1 MATSKTCTFIYS
13 ENADSLK
20 LVNTS
25 MMYMVTNR
33 GTYPIFNIDSW
44 GFVDIDQNSEIK
56 CSEGQQLLLEN
67 NTHLQYTEK
76 NKSACILNVTSL
88 KYSCRSCA
96 PGYYGLKR
104 GTSRGLVVAYLIHC
118 LRCPFRAT
126 CIENNIAAKPNFWGY
141 PTSTHPRS
149 LEFLASP
156 EDYCP
161 SIATTYYNSCQG
173 NRIGTLWVQC
183 AKGFTETPFLDWMP
197 QFNRMRQ
204 LLCVDRDNGAKNHNG
219 SLSIDKASATY
230 HP

>member
-1 MATSKTCTFIYS
+1 MAASKTCTFIYS

-33 GTYPIFNIDSW
+33 GTYPIFNIDSR

-173 NRIGTLWVQC
+173 TLWGQ
-183 AKGFTETPFLDWMP
+183 
-197 QFNRMRQ
+197 
-204 LLCVDRDNGAKNHNG
+204 
-219 SLSIDKASATY
+219 
-230 HP
+230 